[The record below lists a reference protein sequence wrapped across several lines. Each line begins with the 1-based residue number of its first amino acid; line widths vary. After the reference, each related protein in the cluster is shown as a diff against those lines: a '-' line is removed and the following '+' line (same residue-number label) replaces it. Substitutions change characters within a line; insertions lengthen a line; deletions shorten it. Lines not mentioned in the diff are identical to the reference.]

1 LLDVNTTVLRN
12 TSFRLLWTSSA
23 VSGLGSWL
31 LVVAL
36 PFYVFQLTGSP
47 TATGLAL
54 ALEALPALLIGP
66 WAGALLDRWN
76 IARAMWLAD
85 LASAG
90 AVALILP
97 ADSAAHLWLIYLAIL
112 TENLAST
119 VFRPAAR
126 ALTPTVLGTGPELAA
141 ANTLNA
147 LASSVLR
154 LAAPP
159 LGALLLAGPGITSV
173 LLIDIVSYLTSAGL
187 IARVS
192 RHIPA
197 PKAPEEDR
205 NTFADLRAGL
215 RQVMRT
221 SVLRGPLA
229 GNGVFL
235 TANAAL
241 TVLLVPFVI
250 RHLNSPGYTV
260 GYLISGLGAG
270 FIVGSA
276 ASRYVLA
283 RFTIRHV
290 LSATQ
295 LANGVAYFALF
306 NSPNLPI
313 AITAAVLLGL
323 PGSILLISVE
333 THIQRTAPPDM
344 LGRIGALFFAMDSL
358 AAVIGA
364 LGAPALV
371 AALGLTTALNTVS
384 AFALLAVPVTWGS
397 LPRSAPQHRA
407 PRTTRPT
414 SPAATQ
420 EHDR

>member
-1 LLDVNTTVLRN
+1 VDQQRRLR
-12 TSFRLLWTSSA
+12 
-23 VSGLGSWL
+23 LGSWL

-54 ALEALPALLIGP
+54 AMEALPALLIGP

-85 LASAG
+85 LTSAG
-90 AVALILP
+90 AVALILL
-97 ADSAAHLWLIYLAIL
+97 ADSAAHLWVIYLAIL
-112 TENLAST
+112 GENLATT
-119 VFRPAAR
+119 VFRPATR
-126 ALTPTVLGTGPELAA
+126 ALTPAVLGTGPELAA

-147 LASSVLR
+147 LAGSVLR

-173 LLIDIVSYLTSAGL
+173 LLIDIASYLTSAGL

-197 PKAPEEDR
+197 PRAPEEDR
-205 NTFADLRAGL
+205 DTLADLRAGL
-215 RQVMRT
+215 RHVTRT
-221 SVLRGPLA
+221 SLLRGPLA

-250 RHLNSPGYTV
+250 GHLKTPGYTV
-260 GYLISGLGAG
+260 GYLISGLGVG
-270 FIVGSA
+270 FIMGSA
-276 ASRYVLA
+276 ASRHVLA

-295 LANGVAYFALF
+295 LTNGVAYFTLF
-306 NSPNLPI
+306 NSPSLPI
-313 AITAAVLLGL
+313 AITAAALIGL

-371 AALGLTTALNTVS
+371 AALGLTTALNTIS

-397 LPRSAPQHRA
+397 LPRSASKLRA
-407 PRTTRPT
+407 PQTTRPT
-414 SPAATQ
+414 SPAATH
-420 EHDR
+420 EHDQ

>member
-1 LLDVNTTVLRN
+1 
-12 TSFRLLWTSSA
+12 
-23 VSGLGSWL
+23 
-31 LVVAL
+31 
-36 PFYVFQLTGSP
+36 
-47 TATGLAL
+47 
-54 ALEALPALLIGP
+54 
-66 WAGALLDRWN
+66 
-76 IARAMWLAD
+76 
-85 LASAG
+85 
-90 AVALILP
+90 
-97 ADSAAHLWLIYLAIL
+97 
-112 TENLAST
+112 
-119 VFRPAAR
+119 
-126 ALTPTVLGTGPELAA
+126 
-141 ANTLNA
+141 
-147 LASSVLR
+147 
-154 LAAPP
+154 
-159 LGALLLAGPGITSV
+159 
-173 LLIDIVSYLTSAGL
+173 
-187 IARVS
+187 VS

-371 AALGLTTALNTVS
+371 AALGLTTALNTIS
-384 AFALLAVPVTWGS
+384 AFALLAVPVTWSS